1 MQCPKENGN
10 AAELM
15 IAYVAEALEPATQIA
30 LERHITQC
38 ADCREMAAQ
47 QKAVWDALEDWKPA
61 PISSDFDEKLYQ
73 RIAQDEQRGWWR
85 RLTGA
90 NWSWAFRP
98 AMPVAA
104 ACAALIVAFLI
115 RGPLSEYDSTPQVQ
129 PQVSIEQVER
139 ALDDVDLL
147 KQLTPSAPVEES
159 AGERI

>member
-30 LERHITQC
+30 LERHIAVC
-38 ADCREMAAQ
+38 ADCRDMAAR
-47 QKAVWDALEDWKPA
+47 QKTVWDALDHWKPA
-61 PISSDFDEKLYQ
+61 PISPDFDEKLYH
-73 RIAQDEQRGWWR
+73 RIAQEEQQGWWR
-85 RLTGA
+85 CLASA
-90 NWSWAFRP
+90 NWSWALRP

-115 RGPLSEYDSTPQVQ
+115 RGPLSDRDAAPQVQ

-147 KQLTPSAPVEES
+147 KQLTPASPVEES

>member
-1 MQCPKENGN
+1 MQCPKQNGN

-15 IAYVAEALEPATQIA
+15 IAYVAEALEPVTQIA
-30 LERHITQC
+30 LERHMAEC
-38 ADCREMAAQ
+38 ADCRELAAQ
-47 QKAVWDALEDWKPA
+47 QKAVWDALESWKPVL
-61 PISSDFDEKLYQ
+61 ISPDFDQKLYA
-73 RIAQDEQRGWWR
+73 RIAREEQRGWWHR
-85 RLTGA
+85 VTGG

-104 ACAALIVAFLI
+104 ACVALIAAFLI
-115 RGPLSEYDSTPQVQ
+115 RGPLSDYDSTPQVQ

-139 ALDDVDLL
+139 ALDDVELL